1 MHPGPVTDDGDGG
14 TGNAERI
21 HLFPQERV
29 HGLVVLPALGRRGS
43 STESG
48 GQEEAQQEAAR

>member
-1 MHPGPVTDDGDGG
+1 MMEEQKKITIKGG
-14 TGNAERI
+14 TMRLGSYPAELR
-21 HLFPQERV
+21 P
-29 HGLVVLPALGRRGS
+29 G